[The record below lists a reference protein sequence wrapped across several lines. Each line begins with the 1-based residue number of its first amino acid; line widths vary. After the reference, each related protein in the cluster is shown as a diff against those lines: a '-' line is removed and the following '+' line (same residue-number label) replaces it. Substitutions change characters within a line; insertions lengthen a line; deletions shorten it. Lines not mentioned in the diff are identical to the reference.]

1 VIDRPSERFSAHA
14 EAYAQNR
21 PGYPSEALDALL
33 DGLGAPEKLTIA
45 DIGAGTGIASRLL
58 AERGATVLA
67 VEPNHSMA
75 EQAEPDPRIEWID
88 GTGEDTRLPSQS
100 VDVAAAF
107 QAFHWFEAEAA
118 IAEFKRISRRRI
130 ALLQYERDEAD
141 PFTAAYGEL
150 VRHYSIEPI
159 EVKRAQALKAFA
171 RLAGQNCARSDHPYA
186 QRLNRD
192 ELLGRMASTSY
203 LPRTGAEAG
212 EMRRLAGAL
221 FERFA
226 ERGRVSIAMICY
238 VLRSDA

>member
-1 VIDRPSERFSAHA
+1 MIDRPSERFSARA
-14 EAYAQNR
+14 AAYARNR

-33 DGLGAPEKLTIA
+33 DGLGPPAKLTIA

-100 VDVAAAF
+100 VDLAAAF
-107 QAFHWFEAEAA
+107 QAFHWFEAETAV
-118 IAEFKRISRRRI
+118 AEFKRISRRRI
-130 ALLQYERDEAD
+130 AIVQYERDESDA
-141 PFTAAYGEL
+141 FAAAYGEL
-150 VRHYSIEPI
+150 VRSYSTEPI
-159 EVKRAQALKAFA
+159 EARRAGALATFA
-171 RLAGQNCARSDHPYA
+171 RLTEPNCSRSEHAFA
-186 QRLNRD
+186 QSLDCND
-192 ELLGRMASTSY
+192 LLGRMASTSY
-203 LPRTGAEAG
+203 LPRDGARAEDL
-212 EMRRLAGAL
+212 RRAASAL

-226 ERGRVSIAMICY
+226 QEGRVSLAMICY